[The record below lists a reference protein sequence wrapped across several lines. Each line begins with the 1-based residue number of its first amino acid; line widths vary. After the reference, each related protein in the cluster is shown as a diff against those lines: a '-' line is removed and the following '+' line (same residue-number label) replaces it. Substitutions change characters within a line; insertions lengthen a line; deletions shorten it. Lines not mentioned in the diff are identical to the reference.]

1 MSQLPPAAVMQITD
15 VLLSHSNEI
24 VAKFL
29 ELSKKCVKDILISS
43 HIAKL
48 DALVGVDIR
57 RKVVR

>member
-1 MSQLPPAAVMQITD
+1 MQITD